1 MLSRSRLWTCK
12 CLLPD
17 GALHAELSQH
27 PVICVCYCSDHVS
40 TMLAQA
46 SQGVDPGTHVTVK
59 STSEVVHVTLAYAA
73 ATTALTSFLEWKD
86 LASGAGGDAYKRQLA
101 AADAS
106 SVHTVVDNRL
116 GVAAQ
121 MQLDFGDRL

>member
-1 MLSRSRLWTCK
+1 MQSMQS
-12 CLLPD
+12 LLC
-17 GALHAELSQH
+17 HR
-27 PVICVCYCSDHVS
+27 SDHDLI
-40 TMLAQA
+40 MLAQA
-46 SQGVDPGTHVTVK
+46 SQGVEPGTHVTVK

-106 SVHTVVDNRL
+106 SVHTLVDNRL
-116 GVAAQ
+116 GVPAQ